1 MLALDARPPSMIC
14 YARTFSTQRC
24 TVTCRSFGAVASGK
38 GQLQACRLE
47 CRLLVGGL
55 AAVLRDDNEK
65 VWGDGVSCDIRGL
78 IHKTLK
84 IECSDASQAGNPKV
98 AASLFGSFS
107 QLGHTK

>member
-1 MLALDARPPSMIC
+1 
-14 YARTFSTQRC
+14 
-24 TVTCRSFGAVASGK
+24 
-38 GQLQACRLE
+38 
-47 CRLLVGGL
+47 L
-55 AAVLRDDNEK
+55 AAALRDDNEK